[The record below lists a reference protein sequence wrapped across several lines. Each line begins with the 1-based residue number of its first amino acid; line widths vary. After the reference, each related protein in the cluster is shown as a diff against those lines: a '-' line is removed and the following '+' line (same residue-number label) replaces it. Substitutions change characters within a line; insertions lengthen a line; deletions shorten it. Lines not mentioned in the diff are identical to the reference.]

1 MAETNQLLKTIQ
13 ETKSDG
19 LNTLME
25 SLDNLTF
32 SQYLNHILE
41 IKHVTKA
48 QVLSKTTIQRNYG
61 YQIFDGSKVPN
72 KDKVI
77 QLSLR
82 LDLDLR
88 MTNNLLSLSNNGM
101 LYPKVKRDALLI
113 YCIENKKSVYETNEC
128 LMEYKL
134 ELLINDEKII
144 TFLLT
149 TESQTPIMPIKLL
162 GIISGGTDY
171 ETML

>member
-32 SQYLNHILE
+32 SEYLNHILDA
-41 IKHVTKA
+41 KHMSKA
-48 QVLSKTTIQRNYG
+48 QVLLKTTIQRNYE

-77 QLSLR
+77 QLSLGFG
-82 LDLDLR
+82 LDLR
-88 MTNNLLSLSNNGM
+88 VTNNLLSLSNNGM

-113 YCIENKKSVYETNEC
+113 YCIENHKSVYETNEC
-128 LMEYKL
+128 LMEYQL
-134 ELLINDEKII
+134 ELLD
-144 TFLLT
+144 
-149 TESQTPIMPIKLL
+149 
-162 GIISGGTDY
+162 
-171 ETML
+171 

>member
-19 LNTLME
+19 LNTLMQ

-32 SQYLNHILE
+32 SEYLNHILDA
-41 IKHVTKA
+41 KHMSKA

-77 QLSLR
+77 QLSLGFG
-82 LDLDLR
+82 LDLR
-88 MTNNLLSLSNNGM
+88 VTNNLLSLSNNGM

-113 YCIENKKSVYETNEC
+113 YCIENHKR
-128 LMEYKL
+128 
-134 ELLINDEKII
+134 
-144 TFLLT
+144 
-149 TESQTPIMPIKLL
+149 
-162 GIISGGTDY
+162 
-171 ETML
+171 

>member
-19 LNTLME
+19 LNTLMQ

-32 SQYLNHILE
+32 SEYLNHILDA
-41 IKHVTKA
+41 KHMSKA

-77 QLSLR
+77 QLSLGFG
-82 LDLDLR
+82 LDLR
-88 MTNNLLSLSNNGM
+88 VTNNLLSLSNNGM

-113 YCIENKKSVYETNEC
+113 YCIENHKSVYETNEC
-128 LMEYKL
+128 LMEYQL
-134 ELLINDEKII
+134 ELLD
-144 TFLLT
+144 
-149 TESQTPIMPIKLL
+149 
-162 GIISGGTDY
+162 
-171 ETML
+171 

>member
-19 LNTLME
+19 LSTLME

-77 QLSLR
+77 QLSLG

-88 MTNNLLSLSNNGM
+88 MTNNLLSL

-113 YCIENKKSVYETNEC
+113 YCIENHKSVYETNEC
-128 LMEYKL
+128 LMEYRL
-134 ELLINDEKII
+134 ELLD
-144 TFLLT
+144 
-149 TESQTPIMPIKLL
+149 
-162 GIISGGTDY
+162 
-171 ETML
+171 